1 MHGNVAEWTY
11 DQYIPDFYAQAA
23 GGTASNP
30 VARPTKLYP
39 HAVRGGSWDDDAD
52 RLRSAARRAS
62 NPKWKQRDPQIPRSD
77 WWMTNASFVG
87 FRVVRPLK
95 QPSKEEIAKYWLEA
109 IKDA

>member
-1 MHGNVAEWTY
+1 
-11 DQYIPDFYAQAA
+11 
-23 GGTASNP
+23 
-30 VARPTKLYP
+30 
-39 HAVRGGSWDDDAD
+39 VRGGSWDDDAD